1 MSETRNYQL
10 KFIQYG
16 SEEYYQAAE
25 LRYRLFYQEHNIPFE
40 SIFSSCEE
48 QDLHLV
54 ITTNQ
59 ENYVLAYG
67 RLAQKSCDEF
77 QIYQMVVEPKYQGQG
92 LGRQILQALIK
103 AATAQGGSLV
113 TLNARVTKRLF
124 YQKSGFEA
132 VGEVFASSST
142 GIAHIPMIKMI
153 R

>member
-1 MSETRNYQL
+1 MSKTKNYQL
-10 KFIQYG
+10 RFIRHG
-16 SEEYYQAAE
+16 SKEYYQAAQ

-40 SIFSSCEE
+40 SIFESREE

-59 ENYVLAYG
+59 EKYVLAYG
-67 RLAQKSCDEF
+67 RLGKKSCDEF

-92 LGRQILQALIK
+92 LGREILQVLIE
-103 AATAQGGSLV
+103 AATAQGASLV
-113 TLNARVTKRLF
+113 TLNARVTKMPF

-142 GIAHIPMIKMI
+142 GIAHIQ
-153 R
+153 